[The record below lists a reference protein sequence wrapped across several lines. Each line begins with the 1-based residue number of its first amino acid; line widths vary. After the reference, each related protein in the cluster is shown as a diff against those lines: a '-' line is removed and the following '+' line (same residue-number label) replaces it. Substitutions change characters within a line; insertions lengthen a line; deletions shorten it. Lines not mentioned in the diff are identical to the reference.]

1 MVEPVHCSSQR
12 PGAASIRAGRLPTGT
27 LSDLPTW
34 LAQRATSGPEIS
46 PLLQAAAHK
55 VVTQVDMHST

>member
-12 PGAASIRAGRLPTGT
+12 PGAACVRWQARGT
-27 LSDLPTW
+27 LSDLPAW

-46 PLLQAAAHK
+46 PLLQAAAHR